1 MKKMVFTM
9 LCLWHGG
16 YLSAQIQE
24 TFWHWQAIDTVRV
37 VCTYDYSEYFTFSSE
52 HLKEHEDYLLEI
64 GDSLSRYYSYKYFQ
78 KDSLFYTTPVAKQ
91 EYQRR
96 VHEGMKAKDDAQES
110 RLSKML
116 RIMPGGS
123 ALQVYK
129 NWPSDSITVLD
140 RWSGLS
146 EYHEPLEPQ
155 PWQIQTDTTLI
166 LGLRCQKA
174 VCQWRG
180 RDYTAWFTE
189 EIPINDGPYK
199 FFGLPGLI
207 VSVEDATGEYGWYL
221 KGIEQPEDT
230 RIYRYEPLDGKKF
243 KRTDR
248 LTELRKQW
256 KSRLGMVKQL
266 NADAV
271 MLGKGPSET
280 EDPYDLIEL
289 DYK

>member
-1 MKKMVFTM
+1 M
-9 LCLWHGG
+9 
-16 YLSAQIQE
+16 
-24 TFWHWQAIDTVRV
+24 
-37 VCTYDYSEYFTFSSE
+37 
-52 HLKEHEDYLLEI
+52 
-64 GDSLSRYYSYKYFQ
+64 
-78 KDSLFYTTPVAKQ
+78 
-91 EYQRR
+91 
-96 VHEGMKAKDDAQES
+96 
-110 RLSKML
+110 
-116 RIMPGGS
+116 
-123 ALQVYK
+123 
-129 NWPSDSITVLD
+129 
-140 RWSGLS
+140 
-146 EYHEPLEPQ
+146 EPQ
-155 PWQIQTDTTLI
+155 PWEIQTDTTLI

-271 MLGKGPSET
+271 MLGKEPSET